1 MGAMAR
7 AGLKDALLF
16 GAAALGPLALY
27 VATLPRTVVLEDDGL
42 FLMAGASLGVAHPP
56 GYPLYT
62 LVCHLFMQLP
72 FATPAI
78 SGHLSSA
85 VPGALACA
93 LVAVCARRL
102 GASRCAALAGAWLL
116 GASEH
121 FWSQAI
127 IAEVYTLN
135 ALLFFSVYALLLR
148 VVLRPDT
155 DTGPSAPPAS
165 PGAAS
170 PEPAR
175 RRRRRDSRL
184 RRGRGR
190 GRGRGRDRDRGT
202 SPTAAS
208 PGPEG
213 PGPDAGGVT
222 ARAGIAAGRNGA
234 SAGRA
239 GIAAERNEASA
250 GRAGI
255 VAERNG
261 ASAGRAGIAAGRNE
275 ASAGRAGIATERNEA
290 SAGRAG
296 IVAERN
302 GASAGRA
309 GIAAGRNEASA
320 GRAGIA
326 AERNEAS
333 AGRAGIAAE
342 RNGAS
347 AGRAGIAAGRNGASA
362 RRVGIVAAAVYGLG
376 LANHWPLMVL
386 ATPGLVI
393 AALPGWRALRPGL
406 LSCAGAALAGAVL
419 PYAWMV
425 WRSRQEPWFSF
436 HGPLESMRE
445 VWHYIGRRSY
455 AGVDTSVSADWSDR
469 IQYLLWFGNE
479 TLWQLTLPGF
489 VLAAIGLVVLLR
501 RDPPEGETGPHPR
514 RDPPE
519 GGTSPHPRR
528 DPPESGTGPHP
539 HRDPPE
545 GGTSPHPHRDP
556 PEGGTGPHP
565 RRRGTRLAA
574 AGGALAWLG
583 NSVVLIGLLSFDFDA
598 FSVSVFRPYSLI
610 CYGLAAVW
618 LAVGLQHLLDTVPK
632 WMARA
637 APAHGERA
645 HGERAHGRRKGW
657 KPAAALFA
665 LVRDRLP
672 RRDARPWKGWKPAA
686 ALLAGAGMT
695 ALAVHAHGPL
705 NDRSGSDFT
714 SLYARMTL
722 DTLPPDA
729 VLFTSGDTDTAP
741 LGYFRLVEGRR
752 ADVELLNTQGLV
764 FGRRL
769 FDWRTREAERDAA
782 IRAFVLAS
790 ERPVFFTSER
800 KPSPGLGVRYHGFLT
815 ELVPGGAAI
824 ELQLD
829 PRQPRLF
836 EELMRHASRDPWERS
851 RRAQLISTF
860 GKYLGL
866 AVLTG
871 DPGLL
876 ERLGPSIA
884 QAEGS
889 FFGLIGMADTLME
902 HGDPSHY
909 GRIEDL
915 LGRAEHLAGEAEYP
929 EPLARFAYL
938 KGFLRHRLGDPAA
951 ARALFE
957 ESARIHPHP
966 DNASLGALE
975 QLRSGS

>member
-1 MGAMAR
+1 MRPLDATAGDDGCRPSAGRRCVAGTAAVLGTMGAMAR

-72 FATPAI
+72 FATPAV

-93 LVAVCARRL
+93 MVAVCARQL
-102 GASRCAALAGAWLL
+102 GASRCAGLAGAWLL

-135 ALLFFSVYALLLR
+135 ALLFFGVYALLLR

-165 PGAAS
+165 PGTAS

-175 RRRRRDSRL
+175 RHRRRDRRRR
-184 RRGRGR
+184 
-190 GRGRGRDRDRGT
+190 RGRGRDRDRDRGT
-202 SPTAAS
+202 SSMAAS

-213 PGPDAGGVT
+213 LGPDAGGAT
-222 ARAGIAAGRNGA
+222 ARAGIV
-234 SAGRA
+234 
-239 GIAAERNEASA
+239 AERNEASAARVGNVARRNGAFAGRVGNVARRNGASA

-255 VAERNG
+255 VAERN
-261 ASAGRAGIAAGRNE
+261 E
-275 ASAGRAGIATERNEA
+275 ASAGRVGIAVERNGG
-290 SAGRAG
+290 SAGR
-296 IVAERN
+296 I
-302 GASAGRA
+302 
-309 GIAAGRNEASA
+309 GIAA
-320 GRAGIA
+320 
-326 AERNEAS
+326 
-333 AGRAGIAAE
+333 
-342 RNGAS
+342 
-347 AGRAGIAAGRNGASA
+347 
-362 RRVGIVAAAVYGLG
+362 AVLYGLG

-501 RDPPEGETGPHPR
+501 RNPPEGGTSPHPHRDPPEGGTGPHPRRNPPEGGTGPHPR

-519 GGTSPHPRR
+519 GGTGPHPRR
-528 DPPESGTGPHP
+528 N
-539 HRDPPE
+539 
-545 GGTSPHPHRDP
+545 P

-598 FSVSVFRPYSLI
+598 FSVSVFRPYSLV

-632 WMARA
+632 WMGRA

-645 HGERAHGRRKGW
+645 RGERAHGPWKGW

-665 LVRDRLP
+665 LVRDRAP

-686 ALLAGAGMT
+686 ALVAGAGMT

-782 IRAFVLAS
+782 IREFVLAS

-902 HGDPSHY
+902 HGDPAHH

-915 LGRAEHLAGEAEYP
+915 LGRAGPLAGEAEYP